1 MSGGIDAFQD
11 LVEIARSGRNV
22 GVHVVIASERAANL
36 PAALAASVPERLSLS
51 HPSEADYQMLGVPA
65 AALED
70 APPGRAI
77 RIGSDQEIQFALPS
91 ATSDPSDVDA
101 ALAEI
106 GASLRGAGVVEVEG
120 VPEIPT
126 RITRSEIVAQ
136 SGRNN
141 AFAIDTV
148 QMDPVDVPESGMLLV
163 TGPAGSGRTTAI
175 RTLVEACI
183 ERASLAGQEIEAV
196 LISPRRSQLRELSIW
211 SSVADTPER
220 REDEIDR
227 LILGLGG
234 KVASP
239 IGLAMLPMI
248 GDLSAPE
255 ASEEPDVLAPPAFPG
270 RGAQGL
276 VVIEDIGGFD
286 GSGNEDALANLLK
299 LLRRSEHTVI
309 VEGENATL
317 STVWELATP
326 LRGARWAIALQP
338 DANDA
343 PSIFTT
349 PFTHA
354 KRVNYPPGRG
364 LLVRN
369 GTMTGIH
376 IGVPS

>member
-1 MSGGIDAFQD
+1 
-11 LVEIARSGRNV
+11 
-22 GVHVVIASERAANL
+22 
-36 PAALAASVPERLSLS
+36 
-51 HPSEADYQMLGVPA
+51 
-65 AALED
+65 
-70 APPGRAI
+70 
-77 RIGSDQEIQFALPS
+77 
-91 ATSDPSDVDA
+91 
-101 ALAEI
+101 
-106 GASLRGAGVVEVEG
+106 
-120 VPEIPT
+120 
-126 RITRSEIVAQ
+126 
-136 SGRNN
+136 
-141 AFAIDTV
+141 
-148 QMDPVDVPESGMLLV
+148 MLLV

-211 SSVADTPER
+211 SSVADTSER

-248 GDLSAPE
+248 GDLSEPE
-255 ASEEPDVLAPPAFPG
+255 ASEEPDVLAPPAFPR

-317 STVWELATP
+317 SAVWELATP